1 MNFSPTRY
9 LSTFNTPAA
18 AGAPASPPPAEV
30 PPPAAAPPPPSPTV
44 LQPIVVDMG
53 QLQNARTVAQHNLAQ
68 VQQQQAAPPPATP
81 PAEDPNAGIASEL
94 RALRKQVQDQNKLIV
109 AAQLSEYRTRAIA
122 AARAQGHGLI
132 EPLVGGS
139 SFAEIDASVGHS
151 IAEYAVM
158 RADILL
164 AQQQATPPAAAG
176 APAASIPTPPVYAP
190 TLPAAPVGYVGQAA
204 PAAYPQGAISAPQ
217 VISAPSV
224 PQPQVGPGG
233 MPAQDL
239 AYYTSAEAIRNGS
252 YAQNRAAIMQAL
264 RGGAP
269 NGLVQGGQVVPFQ
282 PQQLFAPPGGPI
294 AQRPPAVQHQSIYD
308 GVTAPRAASQGVLP
322 TPPMGHGYP
331 TAAGMQRA
339 QQPSQ
344 LQFDDGS
351 SNGVPVNAHAAR
363 EAALAAV
370 QGLRRQ

>member
-9 LSTFNTPAA
+9 LSTFNAPAP
-18 AGAPASPPPAEV
+18 AGAPASPPPEV
-30 PPPAAAPPPPSPTV
+30 PQAPPAPAAAPQTV

-53 QLQNARTVAQHNLAQ
+53 QLQNARTVAQHNLSQ
-68 VQQQQAAPPPATP
+68 VQAAQAAPPPAAAP
-81 PAEDPNAGIASEL
+81 PAEDPNAGVAAEL
-94 RALRKQVQDQNKLIV
+94 RALKRQVQEQNKLIV

-164 AQQQATPPAAAG
+164 AAQQQQQAAASP
-176 APAASIPTPPVYAP
+176 APAIPVPPVYAP

-204 PAAYPQGAISAPQ
+204 PAAFPQGAVSAPQ

-252 YAQNRAAIMQAL
+252 YAQNRAQIMQAL

-269 NGLVQGGQVVPFQ
+269 NGLVQGGQVASLHP
-282 PQQLFAPPGGPI
+282 PQHFAAPGGPL
-294 AQRPPAVQHQSIYD
+294 AQRPPAVQHANVYE
-308 GVTAPRAASQGVLP
+308 GVTVPRASSQGVVP
-322 TPPMGHGYP
+322 TPPMGNGYP

-339 QQPSQ
+339 QQPNQ

-363 EAALAAV
+363 AAALAAV
-370 QGLRRQ
+370 QGLRGQ